1 MKTRILSL
9 TTMIALLLTL
19 AACSSDE
26 APDNFEPR
34 LVTGEASGVTRTEAV
49 IAGEVMLQGS
59 TDMPELRFRYGTTD
73 QMDHT
78 TGVLDPDGNKVKI
91 QLTGLQPGTMYYYR
105 LHGTNGRVELHG
117 NTMTFVTMPND
128 RPTVGV
134 PAVLSQGPMSVIV
147 EYEITDDGNETIT
160 STGCYVTDIE
170 TGDTQSVEAETPGAE
185 GVGMRVRI
193 GGLRQNATYEIKAYA
208 ANGEGESVGE
218 ALTITTSDAVLLADA
233 GEFEE
238 LMGDSKYEYT
248 TLSIA
253 GPMNGDDL
261 RCLRQM
267 MGRDIDGS
275 ATAGRL
281 AQVNMADAHIVEGG
295 GVYGSSRYTEN
306 NVVGYGLFADC
317 TLLTSVTLPSDAV
330 KIEKDA
336 FMNCTALRVTEQLAD
351 ALGYIHSKQ
360 IIHRD
365 LKPSNIMITHN
376 GHNTKLIDFSLSDS
390 DYFNVLK
397 CPAGSSGYIA
407 PEQLQPDAKPDIKA
421 DIYSFG
427 MVVRDMARLT
437 GDAYLRRIAAA
448 CTRRNASER
457 PADMSAVMSLPRT
470 DNRQRIVVALLALV
484 VAALTAYV
492 AVTLYNRSTA
502 SDDARQDN
510 APIEIAPDSNRAL
523 DYTLWPERGEK

>member
-1 MKTRILSL
+1 MTMNTPEIEELKLLIEQKYGKTL
-9 TTMIALLLTL
+9 
-19 AACSSDE
+19 
-26 APDNFEPR
+26 
-34 LVTGEASGVTRTEAV
+34 
-49 IAGEVMLQGS
+49 
-59 TDMPELRFRYGTTD
+59 GTT
-73 QMDHT
+73 
-78 TGVLDPDGNKVKI
+78 
-91 QLTGLQPGTMYYYR
+91 
-105 LHGTNGRVELHG
+105 
-117 NTMTFVTMPND
+117 
-128 RPTVGV
+128 
-134 PAVLSQGPMSVIV
+134 
-147 EYEITDDGNETIT
+147 TD
-160 STGCYVTDIE
+160 
-170 TGDTQSVEAETPGAE
+170 
-185 GVGMRVRI
+185 
-193 GGLRQNATYEIKAYA
+193 
-208 ANGEGESVGE
+208 
-218 ALTITTSDAVLLADA
+218 
-233 GEFEE
+233 FEE
-238 LMGDSKYEYT
+238 FSVHLSHDTGQNVSASTLKRLWGYVNDSHKPRMF
-248 TLSIA
+248 TL
-253 GPMNGDDL
+253 
-261 RCLRQM
+261 
-267 MGRDIDGS
+267 
-275 ATAGRL
+275 
-281 AQVNMADAHIVEGG
+281 
-295 GVYGSSRYTEN
+295 
-306 NVVGYGLFADC
+306 
-317 TLLTSVTLPSDAV
+317 
-330 KIEKDA
+330 
-336 FMNCTALRVTEQLAD
+336 D

-523 DYTLWPERGEK
+523 DYTLWPKRGEK

>member
-1 MKTRILSL
+1 MNNSDTEILDDS
-9 TTMIALLLTL
+9 
-19 AACSSDE
+19 
-26 APDNFEPR
+26 P
-34 LVTGEASGVTRTEAV
+34 SG
-49 IAGEVMLQGS
+49 
-59 TDMPELRFRYGTTD
+59 Y
-73 QMDHT
+73 
-78 TGVLDPDGNKVKI
+78 
-91 QLTGLQPGTMYYYR
+91 
-105 LHGTNGRVELHG
+105 
-117 NTMTFVTMPND
+117 
-128 RPTVGV
+128 
-134 PAVLSQGPMSVIV
+134 MS
-147 EYEITDDGNETIT
+147 
-160 STGCYVTDIE
+160 
-170 TGDTQSVEAETPGAE
+170 
-185 GVGMRVRI
+185 
-193 GGLRQNATYEIKAYA
+193 
-208 ANGEGESVGE
+208 
-218 ALTITTSDAVLLADA
+218 
-233 GEFEE
+233 
-238 LMGDSKYEYT
+238 
-248 TLSIA
+248 
-253 GPMNGDDL
+253 
-261 RCLRQM
+261 
-267 MGRDIDGS
+267 DIDGEMDS
-275 ATAGRL
+275 AVRIPVQNAFRDISEFYVSRSGHTRLLTATRFGK
-281 AQVNMADAHIVEGG
+281 
-295 GVYGSSRYTEN
+295 RYT
-306 NVVGYGLFADC
+306 LKC
-317 TLLTSVTLPSDAV
+317 
-330 KIEKDA
+330 
-336 FMNCTALRVTEQLAD
+336 
-351 ALGYIHSKQ
+351 
-360 IIHRD
+360 

>member
-1 MKTRILSL
+1 MNNSDTEILDDSPSGYMSDIDGEMDSAVRIPVQNAFRDISEFYVSRSGHTR
-9 TTMIALLLTL
+9 LLTATRFGKRYTLKCLKPDFAYTPVYRQAL
-19 AACSSDE
+19 AKE
-26 APDNFEPR
+26 FEIG
-34 LVTGEASGVTRTEAV
+34 L
-49 IAGEVMLQGS
+49 
-59 TDMPELRFRYGTTD
+59 
-73 QMDHT
+73 QMDHPHICRT
-78 TGVLDPDGNKVKI
+78 ISMEEVAEL
-91 QLTGLQPGTMYYYR
+91 GT
-105 LHGTNGRVELHG
+105 
-117 NTMTFVTMPND
+117 
-128 RPTVGV
+128 
-134 PAVLSQGPMSVIV
+134 VIV
-147 EYEITDDGNETIT
+147 MEYID
-160 STGCYVTDIE
+160 
-170 TGDTQSVEAETPGAE
+170 GDTLKSL
-185 GVGMRVRI
+185 I
-193 GGLRQNATYEIKAYA
+193 
-208 ANGEGESVGE
+208 
-218 ALTITTSDAVLLADA
+218 
-233 GEFEE
+233 
-238 LMGDSKYEYT
+238 DSK
-248 TLSIA
+248 TLT
-253 GPMNGDDL
+253 PD
-261 RCLRQM
+261 
-267 MGRDIDGS
+267 
-275 ATAGRL
+275 
-281 AQVNMADAHIVEGG
+281 MA
-295 GVYGSSRYTEN
+295 R
-306 NVVGYGLFADC
+306 
-317 TLLTSVTLPSDAV
+317 
-330 KIEKDA
+330 
-336 FMNCTALRVTEQLAD
+336 RVTEQLAD

-407 PEQLQPDAKPDIKA
+407 PEQLQPDAKPDIKP